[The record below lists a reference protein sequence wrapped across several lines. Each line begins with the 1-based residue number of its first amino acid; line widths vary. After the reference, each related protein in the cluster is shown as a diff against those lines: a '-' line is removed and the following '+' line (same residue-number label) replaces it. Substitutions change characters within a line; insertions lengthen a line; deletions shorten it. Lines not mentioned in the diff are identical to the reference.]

1 MIKSKAV
8 LILMITAVLLSCLFV
23 GCGVPQEEY
32 DKVNAQLGASQAQVT
47 ELQRKYSN
55 VNTDLRDSEARVVE
69 LQSEIRGLK
78 EQYEIVGETPI
89 ETAGNIVKWYH
100 ETHIYSKYD
109 FFVCSDMALDV
120 WNMLKAQGIDALIQI
135 GNVETGAENITEAN
149 HAWVLAEA
157 SPGQY
162 LALETTAGYL
172 VWREDNPL
180 YYQGWSFDN
189 PREYKRFVE
198 LKQELNTLADIS
210 IGLAHQSDMA
220 SARYENELT
229 QYQKLVDEYRMRYV
243 GRPVSLEAFN
253 FRDKM
258 EAQLAIAKEIEG
270 RYNQLQ
276 DLIKEQLQELE
287 NIVSEMRGLTD

>member
-1 MIKSKAV
+1 MVRSN
-8 LILMITAVLLSCLFV
+8 FH
-23 GCGVPQEEY
+23 
-32 DKVNAQLGASQAQVT
+32 QLWDVAA
-47 ELQRKYSN
+47 
-55 VNTDLRDSEARVVE
+55 
-69 LQSEIRGLK
+69 
-78 EQYEIVGETPI
+78 ET
-89 ETAGNIVKWYH
+89 
-100 ETHIYSKYD
+100 
-109 FFVCSDMALDV
+109 
-120 WNMLKAQGIDALIQI
+120 
-135 GNVETGAENITEAN
+135 
-149 HAWVLAEA
+149 

-172 VWREDNPL
+172 VWQEDNPL

-220 SARYENELT
+220 FARYENELT
-229 QYQKLVDEYRMRYV
+229 QYQKLVDEFNMKYV
-243 GRPVSLEAFN
+243 GHPVSLEAFN

-287 NIVSEMRGLTD
+287 NIVSEMRGLIS